1 MPQFDFTTFSSQIF
15 WLVICFF
22 ALYFFI
28 SSIILPR
35 INEIFGQRKNVI
47 DADIKEFKILEKE
60 IAEIKEKSLKINK
73 EADVKYRNLIE
84 ESLKKSSFLK
94 ESELSKFKE
103 NSQNILEKSKKE
115 IDLMVEKSQDRSEK
129 MINDLQNL
137 IKTKILN

>member
-1 MPQFDFTTFSSQIF
+1 MPQFDFTTFSSQVF
-15 WLVICFF
+15 WLVICFS

-28 SSIILPR
+28 SLVILPR
-35 INEIFGQRKNVI
+35 VNEIFDQRKNVI
-47 DADIKEFKILEKE
+47 DADIKEFKILEQE

-73 EADVKYRNLIE
+73 EADYKYRNLIE
-84 ESLKKSSFLK
+84 ESLKKSSSLK
-94 ESELSKFKE
+94 ENELSRFKE